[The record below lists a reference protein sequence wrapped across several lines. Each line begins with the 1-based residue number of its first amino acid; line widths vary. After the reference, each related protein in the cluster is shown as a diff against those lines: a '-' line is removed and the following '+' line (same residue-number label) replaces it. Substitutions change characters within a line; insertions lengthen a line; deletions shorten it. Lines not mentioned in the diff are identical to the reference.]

1 MYRCNNVLWY
11 RTKQVTKDKSEEE
24 MLQIIG
30 YDTTDIALARCAFCR
45 HFMPE
50 EFEVVDDI
58 QYLLDNP
65 YPKDFKPKDF
75 DEYMHVLGAVCY
87 AYVNEGRKKYWFME

>member
-1 MYRCNNVLWY
+1 
-11 RTKQVTKDKSEEE
+11 
-24 MLQIIG
+24 
-30 YDTTDIALARCAFCR
+30 
-45 HFMPE
+45 MPE

-75 DEYMHVLGAVCY
+75 DEYMHVLSAVCY
-87 AYVNEGRKKYWFME
+87 AYVNEGRKRYWFME